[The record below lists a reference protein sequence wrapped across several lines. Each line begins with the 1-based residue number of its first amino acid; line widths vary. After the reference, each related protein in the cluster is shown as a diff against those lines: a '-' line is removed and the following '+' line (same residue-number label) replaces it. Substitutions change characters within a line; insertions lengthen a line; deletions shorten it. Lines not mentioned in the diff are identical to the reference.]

1 VPVRAVPSP
10 HTPVPGRGALRRL
23 RRGGVSAL
31 SAAALSVS
39 AVTGLVALAPAAG
52 ASTGDEYG
60 FLAHLNGLR
69 AAHGLGSLT
78 MTGDLTS
85 IARQHSQ
92 AMAGQGRIVHNP
104 GLTSAVSNWQVVGE
118 NVGMGPSVGSLD
130 QAFDNSPEH
139 YANETNRAYT
149 QVGIGAVTDGRG
161 EIFVTLD
168 FRDPMYGGAPA
179 PAPAP
184 VAARAPI
191 VRTPTPAAPAPV
203 AAPVSTA
210 PVPAKS
216 IAVPGRAAAP
226 AHTGLTAP
234 SASTPRR
241 RTLNGRPSGPAR
253 LAKVVGNR
261 SGCPCNELLRRA
273 GEPRLEPPC
282 YKAAIKHGPGERAL
296 AWRPSTRPGAGQPK
310 YSVIEPV
317 A

>member
-1 VPVRAVPSP
+1 MPVRAVPSP
-10 HTPVPGRGALRRL
+10 HTPVPGRGAPRRL

-39 AVTGLVALAPAAG
+39 AVAGLVALAPAAG

-92 AMAGQGRIVHNP
+92 AMAGQGRIFHNP

-118 NVGMGPSVGSLD
+118 NVGMGPSVGSLN
-130 QAFDNSPEH
+130 QAFDTSPEH

-161 EIFVTLD
+161 EISVTLD
-168 FRDPMYGGAPA
+168 FRDPMYGGAPL
-179 PAPAP
+179 
-184 VAARAPI
+184 AAHAPI
-191 VRTPTPAAPAPV
+191 VRTPTPGAPV

-210 PVPAKS
+210 VVPAKS

-253 LAKVVGNR
+253 LAKVVGNDPVAHAM
-261 SGCPCNELLRRA
+261 SFSD
-273 GEPRLEPPC
+273 
-282 YKAAIKHGPGERAL
+282 AL
-296 AWRPSTRPGAGQPK
+296 ASLG
-310 YSVIEPV
+310 
-317 A
+317 

>member
-168 FRDPMYGGAPA
+168 FRDPMYGGAP
-179 PAPAP
+179 
-184 VAARAPI
+184 
-191 VRTPTPAAPAPV
+191 V

-253 LAKVVGNR
+253 LAKVVGNDPVAHAM
-261 SGCPCNELLRRA
+261 SFSD
-273 GEPRLEPPC
+273 
-282 YKAAIKHGPGERAL
+282 AL
-296 AWRPSTRPGAGQPK
+296 ASLG
-310 YSVIEPV
+310 
-317 A
+317 